1 MTDIGEAWS
10 TPIQA
15 QHTHDPCLASHG
27 MVSSSE
33 SVQSSQRILSST
45 SSILEASKP
54 NHNHNSN
61 NSSITKQHKIMW
73 TPEMENTALELYVR
87 AVQDGKRSENGFV
100 PDTHRSIARKLN
112 DLFPNV
118 DLDEKKVKSKY
129 NQGFKRDYDTLKA
142 LRSACGFEWNDN
154 ICEVIASDEV
164 WNQHL
169 SSHPQARKFR
179 NNPFPQS
186 RQLELL
192 FGPFGP
198 SGSRVG
204 GECMAITAM
213 TTQTFGAIRNSE
225 NGFICKNDNSTGI
238 SEGTTPLSRA
248 RSRSRSPTR
257 IRPHFITSTER
268 ILSDVP
274 PPPPL
279 LPLPPT
285 GLDHQHRPRFFYELT
300 KVEQAVDQLQE
311 EFAHLLN
318 EIELLKALS
327 ILESDTKAQVFLRL
341 RTHDLRI
348 RWLQQQFRNLRE
360 L

>member
-1 MTDIGEAWS
+1 MTDIGETWTS
-10 TPIQA
+10 SVPS
-15 QHTHDPCLASHG
+15 QHTHDPCLSHPA
-27 MVSSSE
+27 MVSSSD
-33 SVQSSQRILSST
+33 SVQSQRILTT
-45 SSILEASKP
+45 SSMLEPKS
-54 NHNHNSN
+54 NSPLMA
-61 NSSITKQHKIMW
+61 KQHKIMW

-87 AVQDGKRSENGFV
+87 AVQEGKRSENGFV
-100 PDTHRSIARKLN
+100 PDTHRSIARQLN

-129 NQGFKRDYDTLKA
+129 NQGFKRDYDTLKS
-142 LRSACGFEWNDN
+142 LRSAAGFEWNDS
-154 ICEVIASDEV
+154 ICEVMACDDV

-198 SGSRVG
+198 SGSRT
-204 GECMAITAM
+204 ECLPTAM
-213 TTQTFGAIRNSE
+213 PSQSFGPGALRNLE
-225 NGFICKNDNSTGI
+225 NAFIPKNDSSVI
-238 SEGTTPLSRA
+238 SEGATPISRA

-257 IRPHFITSTER
+257 NRPQFITPTDR
-268 ILSDVP
+268 
-274 PPPPL
+274 
-279 LPLPPT
+279 LPDIPDQP
-285 GLDHQHRPRFFYELT
+285 RPRFFSELT

-318 EIELLKALS
+318 EMELLKALS

-341 RTHDLRI
+341 RSHDLRI

-360 L
+360 P

>member
-1 MTDIGEAWS
+1 MLD
-10 TPIQA
+10 
-15 QHTHDPCLASHG
+15 
-27 MVSSSE
+27 
-33 SVQSSQRILSST
+33 
-45 SSILEASKP
+45 SKSGP
-54 NHNHNSN
+54 LMA
-61 NSSITKQHKIMW
+61 KQHKIMW

-100 PDTHRSIARKLN
+100 PDTHRSIARQLN

-142 LRSACGFEWNDN
+142 LRFAHGFEWNDSL
-154 ICEVIASDEV
+154 CEIIASDEV

-169 SSHPQARKFR
+169 SSHPQAKKFR

-192 FGPFGP
+192 FGPFG
-198 SGSRVG
+198 SSVSRS
-204 GECMAITAM
+204 ECMATPITA
-213 TTQTFGAIRNSE
+213 QSFGTLRGLE
-225 NGFICKNDNSTGI
+225 NGFMSKNESSAFSD
-238 SEGTTPLSRA
+238 GTTPISRA

-257 IRPHFITSTER
+257 TRPHFMTSMDRIMDVTEQ
-268 ILSDVP
+268 P
-274 PPPPL
+274 
-279 LPLPPT
+279 
-285 GLDHQHRPRFFYELT
+285 RPRFFPELT

-318 EIELLKALS
+318 ETELLKALS

-341 RTHDLRI
+341 RSHDLRI
-348 RWLQQQFRNLRE
+348 RWLQQQFRNLGE
-360 L
+360 P

>member
-1 MTDIGEAWS
+1 MADIGETWTTS
-10 TPIQA
+10 VPS
-15 QHTHDPCLASHG
+15 QHTHDPCLSHT
-27 MVSSSE
+27 MVSSSD
-33 SVQSSQRILSST
+33 SVQSHRILTTPSM
-45 SSILEASKP
+45 LEPKP
-54 NHNHNSN
+54 N
-61 NSSITKQHKIMW
+61 TLMAKQHKIMW

-87 AVQDGKRSENGFV
+87 AVQEGKRSENGFV
-100 PDTHRSIARKLN
+100 PDTHRSIARQLN

-142 LRSACGFEWNDN
+142 LRSAAGFEWNDSV
-154 ICEVIASDEV
+154 CEVVASDEV

-198 SGSRVG
+198 SGSRI
-204 GECMAITAM
+204 ECMPTTMTA
-213 TTQTFGAIRNSE
+213 QPFGTGALRSLE
-225 NGFICKNDNSTGI
+225 NAFMSKNDSSAI
-238 SEGTTPLSRA
+238 SEGATPLSRA

-257 IRPHFITSTER
+257 IRPHFVIPMDRST
-268 ILSDVP
+268 DVP
-274 PPPPL
+274 DQP
-279 LPLPPT
+279 
-285 GLDHQHRPRFFYELT
+285 RPRFFPELT

-318 EIELLKALS
+318 EEELLKALS

-341 RTHDLRI
+341 RSHDLRI
-348 RWLQQQFRNLRE
+348 RWLQQQFRNLRDS
-360 L
+360 